1 MRKIAVFS
9 VLFFILPA
17 GCSQEPNNQEEN
29 KESLE
34 AGTVITPEDDETQK
48 EQDESEVPEEE
59 KNETSSSKEF
69 ETDPLPSTVEELAAL
84 EQGKYARKVF
94 NNKDGAE
101 REGQELLE
109 YLGEDM
115 PEISNNPSEEELHY
129 FYRET
134 LKLVQDDYVGE
145 EEILKELK
153 FQLLGSPEIEDPRY
167 QFKEQLNIAILLDAS
182 GSMAAQIDG
191 KSKMAA
197 AKETIT
203 AFMEELP
210 EDTNVAL
217 RVYGHKGT
225 GADSDKELSCNSSDK
240 IYGFD
245 SYKEDA
251 FAKALNSVQPAG
263 WTPNGLA
270 LSKAQEDLAEFNGK
284 ENTNIVYLVSDGI
297 ETCESEPVKVAEQF
311 YDSNIQPII
320 NVIGY
325 DVDSEGQNHLKEIA
339 NAAEGLYQT
348 VKDENELAN
357 EFDKINEMAEA
368 WEKWKEQGKQ
378 EIDLQETQNSLDIF
392 GYTTENLVNLTQEER
407 SLDYIYQAL
416 KSTEE
421 ISRETYFRLIELND
435 EYHDSMRG
443 KVEELDKELE
453 DWNENAYQEAI
464 QKLEEKYEG
473 NQTNN
478 G

>member
-1 MRKIAVFS
+1 MRKIVVFS
-9 VLFFILPA
+9 VLFFILLA
-17 GCSQEPNNQEEN
+17 GCSQVPNNQEETS
-29 KESLE
+29 ESLE
-34 AGTVITPEDDETQK
+34 AGTVITPDDDEKQK
-48 EQDESEVPEEE
+48 EQDESEDPDEEI
-59 KNETSSSKEF
+59 NETVVSQEF
-69 ETDPLPSTVEELAAL
+69 ETDPLPTTVEELAAL

-101 REGQELLE
+101 REGAELLD

-115 PEISNNPSEEELHY
+115 AEISSNPSDTELEY
-129 FYRET
+129 FFRET

-145 EEILKELK
+145 EEILKNIK
-153 FQLLGSPEIEDPRY
+153 FQLLGSPEVEDPRY

-210 EDTNVAL
+210 EETNVAL

-225 GADSDKELSCNSSDK
+225 GADSDKELSCNSSEI
-240 IYGFD
+240 IYGY
-245 SYKEDA
+245 SPYEKEA
-251 FAKALNSVQPAG
+251 FSEALNSVQPAG

-270 LSKAQEDLAEFNGK
+270 LSKAQEDLADFIGE

-297 ETCESEPVKVAEQF
+297 ETCETEPVQVAKQF

-320 NVIGY
+320 SVIGF

-348 VKDENELAN
+348 VQDEAELAN
-357 EFDKINEMAEA
+357 EFNKINEMAEA
-368 WEKWKEQGKQ
+368 WKEWKEKGML
-378 EIDLQETQNSLDIF
+378 ELDLQEKQNDMDIF
-392 GYTTENLVNLTQEER
+392 GFATRDEAKLFEEQS
-407 SLDYIYQAL
+407 SLRYIFEAL
-416 KSTEE
+416 LSTGE
-421 ISRETYFRLIELND
+421 ISQETFQQLQEINSN
-435 EYHDSMRG
+435 YHNAMRTEVD
-443 KVEELDKELE
+443 KLQSKLEEWNKNSYKEAL
-453 DWNENAYQEAI
+453 
-464 QKLEEKYEG
+464 QKLEEKYEE

-478 G
+478 S